1 MPRTAALC
9 LTGQPRSFAYTWS
22 NLTQHI
28 LRANSETQFDIVM
41 VSAAE
46 EADTRAGGGDP
57 RKGNAFCRE
66 PNVRSCEWLLAPSD
80 LPSLSLVDSFAASGS
95 ASAAAREKVRQA
107 KDGHGHL
114 LRGYSFANAMH
125 KQHICWSEFHRRR
138 EHATDTHPFYYIG
151 LRFDLELTGPLSLSQ
166 LDLKDNLYVGPHAN
180 QNTGPPAHRIATLRV
195 SVPDFMVVA
204 DWERFTIW
212 MTRGIAYELL
222 YLPPPRSL
230 RGSPGVPDRFP
241 MLHAP
246 EAFLARWLYLNGIT
260 HGQPSNNVSVL
271 PGGASVLLVRPPGW
285 PKADCE
291 APGRRWLAKCL

>member
-1 MPRTAALC
+1 MLQAEALLLPLVRKFGRQKTATA
-9 LTGQPRSFAYTWS
+9 TS
-22 NLTQHI
+22 
-28 LRANSETQFDIVM
+28 
-41 VSAAE
+41 SAAIHLR
-46 EADTRAGGGDP
+46 TRCTSSIFAG
-57 RKGNAFCRE
+57 
-66 PNVRSCEWLLAPSD
+66 
-80 LPSLSLVDSFAASGS
+80 
-95 ASAAAREKVRQA
+95 Q
-107 KDGHGHL
+107 
-114 LRGYSFANAMH
+114 
-125 KQHICWSEFHRRR
+125 FHRRR

-260 HGQPSNNVSVL
+260 HGQP
-271 PGGASVLLVRPPGW
+271 ATMCRCCW
-285 PKADCE
+285 A
-291 APGRRWLAKCL
+291 GRVCCL